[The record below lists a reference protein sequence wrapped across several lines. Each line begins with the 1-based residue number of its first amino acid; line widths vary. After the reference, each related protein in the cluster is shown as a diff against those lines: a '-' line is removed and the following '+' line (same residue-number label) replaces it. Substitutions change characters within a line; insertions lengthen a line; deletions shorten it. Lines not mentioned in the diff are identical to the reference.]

1 MTDYVVFSDVIDALH
16 VVNLVVGLTPLQV
29 RLGCRWPPVN
39 VMVVG
44 VLQLHSRVGVALVVL
59 P

>member
-16 VVNLVVGLTPLQV
+16 VVNFVVGLAPLQV
-29 RLGCRWPPVN
+29 RLRRRRPPVN

-44 VLQLHSRVGVALVVL
+44 VLQLHSRVDVALVVL